1 MARNP
6 NERTSRGAIEGRKPA
21 RNSGVWSQ
29 VLVKAAGITCGM
41 LALAAIGALATARGL
56 GGQRIALAEPSASR
70 SGPPDRALQAPSAA
84 ALHVRPSSLEAGMG
98 GPGSAPRSPSLPH
111 GAIAAASPSAAPAA
125 TPSEGLTADGKVIL
139 NRANL
144 EELGRLPGVGPK
156 RAQAIL
162 DLRTKL
168 GRFRRPTDLLRVKG
182 IGPKSLKKLEP
193 HFVLDPPPVPAS

>member
-6 NERTSRGAIEGRKPA
+6 NERTSRGAAEGRQRA
-21 RNSGVWSQ
+21 RNSSVWSQ

-56 GGQRIALAEPSASR
+56 GGQRIALAEPSASSSAVPNR
-70 SGPPDRALQAPSAA
+70 PLQVPSAT
-84 ALHVRPSSLEAGMG
+84 ALPVRPSSLEAGMG
-98 GPGSAPRSPSLPH
+98 PGSAPRSPALPH
-111 GAIAAASPSAAPAA
+111 TAIAAASPSAAPVAA
-125 TPSEGLTADGKVIL
+125 ASEGLTADGKVIL
-139 NRANL
+139 NRANV